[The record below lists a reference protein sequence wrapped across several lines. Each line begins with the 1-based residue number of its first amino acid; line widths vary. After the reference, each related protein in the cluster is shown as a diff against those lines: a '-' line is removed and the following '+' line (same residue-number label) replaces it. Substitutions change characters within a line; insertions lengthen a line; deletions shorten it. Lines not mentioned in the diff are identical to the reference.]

1 LILYEIISSADL
13 GGSSNYSKGKISFC
27 FSLKTEVA
35 KGFMT
40 TVIDHEL
47 VDPKMKDYE
56 K

>member
-13 GGSSNYSKGKISFC
+13 GGRSNYSKEKNQNH

>member
-1 LILYEIISSADL
+1 LILYEIISSEDL
-13 GGSSNYSKGKISFC
+13 GGSSNYSKGKFQNC

>member
-1 LILYEIISSADL
+1 VVVATIQREKHFFY
-13 GGSSNYSKGKISFC
+13 